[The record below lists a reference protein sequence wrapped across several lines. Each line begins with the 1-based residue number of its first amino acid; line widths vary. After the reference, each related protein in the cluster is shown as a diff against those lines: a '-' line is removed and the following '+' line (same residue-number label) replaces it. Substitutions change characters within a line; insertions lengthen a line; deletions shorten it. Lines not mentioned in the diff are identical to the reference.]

1 MALAIARSKERQAR
15 FVEPEQ
21 NSRKHRRRIGGGVP
35 PLQQSLPVARLRGCN
50 QRCRESRL
58 HDPET
63 PLRIPRQLARQFN
76 ILQCASEMPSEIGY
90 AGTTMRAL
98 ADKAEVAS
106 ATLQSLLQQ
115 GPVGGGGADLF
126 EELAEEV
133 AATGVAEGV
142 EFLVESTRAKSL
154 SE

>member
-1 MALAIARSKERQAR
+1 
-15 FVEPEQ
+15 
-21 NSRKHRRRIGGGVP
+21 
-35 PLQQSLPVARLRGCN
+35 
-50 QRCRESRL
+50 
-58 HDPET
+58 
-63 PLRIPRQLARQFN
+63 
-76 ILQCASEMPSEIGY
+76 MPSEIGY